1 MENKL
6 QPENKYNVWQPLLL
20 SLVMV
25 AGMFIGYKLNG
36 EIARPSIQK
45 VKNQNA
51 DPKGSVDEVLK
62 FIEAKYVDEVDQQD
76 VIEEAIR
83 NIVDEL
89 DPHSNYIP
97 SRYLRDIN
105 DSIEGNFEGI
115 GVEYLVYKDTIVVLE
130 VTKNGPSDKIGL
142 LAGDKI
148 IAVDDSTIAGLELKN
163 SEIIDFL
170 KGPKG
175 SIVSVDVLRGKE
187 IKNFQIKRDQ
197 IELPSVDAAYMLNDE
212 VAYIKI
218 NRFSSTTYREY
229 MEAFERMVKE
239 DNAQHIVIDL
249 RQNPGGLLKEA
260 TNILSQIFKEKGKL
274 LVYTEGRTSK
284 RIEYKTTGKNFFSV
298 DKVAVLIDEG
308 SASGSEILAGAI
320 QDWDRGVLV
329 GRRSFGKGLVQEQ
342 YPLKGGAALRLT
354 VARYYIPSGRSIQ
367 KDYTD
372 IETYRNDYHQRI
384 LSGELLVQDSFKLED
399 TTTYYT
405 NKKREVYSSSGVSP
419 DIFIPMN
426 RFYIDADRFKIS
438 DQIPIFAYEN
448 LDKFRSDD
456 IQDIESFLSSEVITD
471 AHFDEFWQS
480 IEGDLKTDK
489 EVHKEE
495 IKILIKSRVAK
506 HLFGDLGMHKTLNY
520 TDPFIVEALNA
531 FSLKDPL
538 TLK

>member
-6 QPENKYNVWQPLLL
+6 HPENKYNVWQPLLL

-25 AGMFIGYKLNG
+25 AGMFIGFQLNG
-36 EIARPSIQK
+36 DVARPSIQK
-45 VKNQNA
+45 IKNHKTDNS
-51 DPKGSVDEVLK
+51 GSVDEVLK
-62 FIEAKYVDEVDQQD
+62 YIEAKYVDEVEQED
-76 VIEEAIR
+76 VIEDAIR

-115 GVEYLVYKDTIVVLE
+115 GLEYLVYKDTVVVLE
-130 VTKNGPSDKIGL
+130 VSKDGPSDKVGL

-148 IAVDDSTIAGLELKN
+148 ITVDDSTIAGIELKN

-175 SIVSVDVLRGKE
+175 STVSVDILRGEE
-187 IKNFQIKRDQ
+187 IKNFQIQRDR
-197 IELPSVDAAYMLNDE
+197 IELPSVDAAYMLNEE

-229 MEAFERMVKE
+229 MQAFERMVKE
-239 DNAQHIVIDL
+239 DNAQHVVIDL

-260 TNILSQIFKEKGKL
+260 TNILSQIFQEKGRL

-329 GRRSFGKGLVQEQ
+329 GRRTFGKGLVQEQ

-367 KDYTD
+367 KEYTD
-372 IETYRNDYHQRI
+372 IETYRNDYHQRV
-384 LSGELLVQDSFKLED
+384 LSGELLVQDSFKLID
-399 TTTYYT
+399 STIYYT
-405 NKKREVYSSSGVSP
+405 DQKREVFAQSGISP
-419 DIFIPMN
+419 DIFVPMN
-426 RFYIDADRFKIS
+426 KFYLDANRYEIS
-438 DQIPIFAYEN
+438 NAIPIFAYEH
-448 LDKFRSDD
+448 LDEFKSAEF
-456 IQDIESFLSSEVITD
+456 QDLSSFLNAEVVSD
-471 AHFDEFWQS
+471 AHYNEFWES
-480 IEGDLKTDK
+480 LNDDVKKDK
-489 EVHKEE
+489 AVYKDE
-495 IKILIKSRVAK
+495 IKLLIKSRIAK
-506 HLFGDLGMHKTLNY
+506 HLFGDDGMFRTLNHK
-520 TDPFIVEALNA
+520 DPFIVESLNA
-531 FSLKDPL
+531 FSSKNPL